1 MEKFV
6 ESSVQHLFDKNPT
19 TMKESIG
26 TLMREEMP
34 DENLQKKLQTQKLL
48 PDTALDILRI
58 TQEAQ
63 ESGRTNKVAV
73 IATPETDTTKDDVTY
88 RVSAKETITETGKP
102 EKENVH
108 KFKVVVK
115 LTKEMGRFPVIT
127 DVIGLTKPAD
137 VAEDKPT
144 DKPSSTGSKK
154 RKRRH

>member
-6 ESSVQHLFDKNPT
+6 ESAVGHLFDKNPT
-19 TMKESIG
+19 TMKESVG

-48 PDTALDILRI
+48 PDSALDILRI

-73 IATPETDTTKDDVTY
+73 IATPESDTTKDDVTY

-115 LTKEMGRFPVIT
+115 LTKEMGRFPIIT
-127 DVIGLTKPAD
+127 DVIGLTKP
-137 VAEDKPT
+137 VETAEDKPPEKT
-144 DKPSSTGSKK
+144 TTTTKK

>member
-6 ESSVQHLFDKNPT
+6 ESSVQHLFDKNPA

-34 DENLQKKLQTQKLL
+34 DENLQKKLQAQKLL
-48 PDTALDILRI
+48 PDTALDILRV

-63 ESGRTNKVAV
+63 EAKRTNKVAV

-88 RVSAKETITETGKP
+88 RVSARETINETGKP

-127 DVIGLTKPAD
+127 DVIGLTKP
-137 VAEDKPT
+137 VEAEDKPAE
-144 DKPSSTGSKK
+144 KQPASSSKK